1 MLNNVILVGRTTTEP
16 TIHTFDSGAKAVR
29 LDLAVQRPFKN
40 ENNEYETD
48 FIPVSFWYSTAEKVQ
63 EYCGTGSL
71 IGIMGRVSTWIAEKD
86 GVKTKQIE
94 VVADRVSF
102 ISLVSRNIEKQKEE

>member
-16 TIHTFDSGAKAVR
+16 TLHTFDSGAKAVK

-40 ENNEYETD
+40 ESNEYDTD
-48 FIPVSFWYSTAEKVQ
+48 FVPVSFWHATAEKVQ

-71 IGIMGRVSTWIAEKD
+71 IGVVGRFATWTSEKD
-86 GVKTKQIE
+86 GVKSKQLE
-94 VVADRVSF
+94 VVADRVIF
-102 ISLVSRNIEKQKEE
+102 LNLISKNIEKKKEE